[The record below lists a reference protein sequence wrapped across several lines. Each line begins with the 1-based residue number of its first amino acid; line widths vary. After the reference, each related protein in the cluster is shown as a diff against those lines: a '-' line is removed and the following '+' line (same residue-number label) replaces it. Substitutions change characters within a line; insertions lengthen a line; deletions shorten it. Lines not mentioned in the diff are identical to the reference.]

1 MRRIRST
8 FVGALV
14 GATLLSLSLSGIA
27 IGAGW
32 SEPVTIWSS
41 SAETYG
47 KFHSWPVGLVTAGGS
62 ALVASYGETVAET
75 GATDIYVVR
84 STDGGLTWQ
93 PRVRVSRAG
102 SATRDSWARSISSYG
117 TAVDVA
123 WLEDSATRGIRYS
136 RSLDGGVT
144 FSPSISLSG
153 ASGSYPDVA
162 RGPNGLVV
170 VAWNGFDKGK
180 LFVRVSHDG
189 GATFDSKRALWS
201 GHYDYNPG
209 FSVAV
214 GNGVIY
220 AGVGLPGEGILVR
233 KSVDGSSWSASRRLA
248 KPGSGTLGFQLVA
261 EGQQVYLGY
270 TKPTATGSAPWVR
283 RSINGGAT
291 WSTGVK
297 IASANEALAWPVM
310 NLKDGVLRVVYGR
323 TVTTSNPA
331 TTEVFYKQST
341 DGTAWT
347 APTSVSTAPP
357 HYSIPIGVAHG
368 DHTVV
373 AYKYWAPINYNG
385 DIQVRIRT
393 N

>member
-8 FVGALV
+8 FASALV

-27 IGAGW
+27 IGADWG
-32 SEPVTIWSS
+32 EPVTIWSS
-41 SAETYG
+41 SAETYN

-84 STDGGLTWQ
+84 SADGGLTWQ
-93 PRVRVSRAG
+93 PRVRVSRPG

-123 WLEDSATRGIRYS
+123 WLEDSANRGIRYS

-153 ASGSYPDVA
+153 GSGSYPDVA

-170 VAWNGFDKGK
+170 VAWNAFNKGK
-180 LFVRVSHDG
+180 LFIRVSHDG

-201 GHYDYNPG
+201 GHYDHNPS

-214 GNGVIY
+214 GDGIVY
-220 AGVGLPGEGILVR
+220 AGVGLPGEGVLVR
-233 KSVDGSSWSASRRLA
+233 KSIGGSSWSASTQLA
-248 KPGSGTLGFQLVA
+248 YAGSGALGFQLVA
-261 EGQQVYLGY
+261 EGQRVYLGY

-291 WSTGVK
+291 WSAGVK
-297 IASANEALAWPVM
+297 IAPGNDALAWPRM
-310 NLKDGVLRVVYGR
+310 NLSGGVVRVTYGR
-323 TVTTSNPA
+323 TVTTTNPA
-331 TTEVFYKQST
+331 TTEVFYQQSS
-341 DGTAWT
+341 DGTTWST
-347 APTSVSTAPP
+347 PTSVSTTPAN
-357 HYSIPIGVAHG
+357 YSIPIGVAHG

-373 AYKYWAPINYNG
+373 AYKHWAPVHYSG
-385 DIQVRIRT
+385 DIQVRVGT
-393 N
+393 D